1 MTDREMLQAILTGM
15 QGMQSDIRGLQAEM
29 KGVKEDI
36 RGLQAEMKGVKEDIR
51 GLQAE
56 MKGVKEDIRVLQ
68 IDVQIV
74 KKKVEDN
81 FNELMIVEK
90 IALQNQEN
98 IKKLNQ
104 KYDTLLLEQD
114 NSKLALRMT
123 ERNSTDIEELRGRVE
138 SLELRMA

>member
-15 QGMQSDIRGLQAEM
+15 QGMQSDIRGLQE
-29 KGVKEDI
+29 
-36 RGLQAEMKGVKEDIR
+36 
-51 GLQAE
+51 E

-138 SLELRMA
+138 RLELRMA

>member
-1 MTDREMLQAILTGM
+1 
-15 QGMQSDIRGLQAEM
+15 
-29 KGVKEDI
+29 
-36 RGLQAEMKGVKEDIR
+36 
-51 GLQAE
+51 